1 MVNNRKLLF
10 RQWFRK
16 FCNIDGRV
24 SRRKYCMFTIL
35 FLSYCFI
42 FDILNRVF
50 YIKASVNAENKFYA
64 LYFVAVLILV
74 TFIVKN
80 IVFTIRRLHDL
91 NLNGWWCIWYF
102 LLPPI
107 QITLCFFKGTPG
119 PNRYGQPPT

>member
-1 MVNNRKLLF
+1 
-10 RQWFRK
+10 
-16 FCNIDGRV
+16 
-24 SRRKYCMFTIL
+24 MFTIL

-74 TFIVKN
+74 TFIVRN

-91 NLNGWWCIWYF
+91 NLNGWWCIWYGEF
-102 LLPPI
+102 NNLAQHTAICDYERP
-107 QITLCFFKGTPG
+107 
-119 PNRYGQPPT
+119 R